1 MAKEV
6 AMHDAEFAAALAS
19 EAVVTASVPGVAGNK
34 RKRNGRPCVGGKGGS
49 WTALLSFFQYDIKA
63 AKPKNGLPGVPY
75 TLKNTISALKTVWT
89 LYMPDAVDRS
99 AAPEQWRWMVD
110 SADGIIEKIMGD
122 VYTPG
127 AGKLLQAL
135 SDACSM
141 LAKRDPELML
151 SHVTDEQAPLELFT
165 QAVIDKYA
173 KAAQACSPTVLT
185 LADPAMKNFV
195 SYTDVQRLRER
206 MSELERVPDQNAD
219 TLRILAWGHLVL
231 EFSSPADGVPDSI
244 RIPPRIKTDF
254 LNNLLID
261 RGKPLDKDAN
271 TVAQVGEDVILTV
284 RKNASPYMRKLE
296 GKAKALMSW
305 ALAQRAGADHL
316 ERLLPRRLNTD
327 RILRRLSKGP
337 LKPALEG
344 RTLTAAG
351 LRSAWV
357 SHHCRDVLQS
367 VEEQLLERMGLEKAD
382 PLQVLSYG
390 ILPKY
395 VDTVKA
401 LTIPALHATS
411 ASELVADA

>member
-1 MAKEV
+1 MATEV
-6 AMHDAEFAAALAS
+6 SMADAEFTAALAN
-19 EAVVTASVPGVAGNK
+19 EAIATSGVPGVAGNK
-34 RKRNGRPCVGGKGGS
+34 RKRSGRPCVGGKGNS
-49 WTALLSFFQYDIKA
+49 WNTLLSFFQHDVKA

-75 TLKNTISALKTVWT
+75 TLKNTVSALKTVWT

-99 AAPEQWRWMVD
+99 ASPEQWRWLVD
-110 SADGIIEKIMGD
+110 SSDGIIEKIMGD

-135 SDACSM
+135 SDACAL
-141 LAKRDPELML
+141 LAKRTTGDY
-151 SHVTDEQAPLELFT
+151 VTDEQAPLELFT
-165 QAVIDKYA
+165 QAVVDKYA

-195 SYTDVQRLRER
+195 SFADVQRLRER

-219 TLRILAWGHLVL
+219 TLRMLAWGHLVL
-231 EFSSPADGVPDSI
+231 EFCSPADGVPDSI
-244 RIPPRIKTDF
+244 RIPPRVKTDF
-254 LNNLLID
+254 LNNLMID
-261 RGKPLDKDAN
+261 RGQPLDKDVN
-271 TVAQVGEDVILTV
+271 TVAQVGGDILISV
-284 RKNASPYMRKLE
+284 RKNAHPYVRKLE
-296 GKAKALMSW
+296 GKAKALMNW
-305 ALAQRAGADHL
+305 ALSQRTGAEHL

-344 RTLTAAG
+344 RTLTASG

-357 SHHCRDVLQS
+357 SHHCREVLQS
-367 VEEQLLERMGLEKAD
+367 VEQQLLERMGLEKAD

-395 VDTVKA
+395 VDTVKTLA
-401 LTIPALHATS
+401 IAPLVAAN